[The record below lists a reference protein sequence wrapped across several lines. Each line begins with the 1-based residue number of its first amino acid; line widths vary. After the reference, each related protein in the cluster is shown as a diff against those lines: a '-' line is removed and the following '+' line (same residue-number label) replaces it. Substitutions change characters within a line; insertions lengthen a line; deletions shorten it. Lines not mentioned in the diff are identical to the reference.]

1 MSVFSHVSYETF
13 LLEVIDESFKRLVIL
28 DISAQWCGPCKVLDP
43 IINSVANNYSAK
55 EVSFVKLEAEDENM
69 KIAGEYAVRG
79 FPTVIAFINGKE
91 SARFH
96 SAQTADFVADF
107 IDEQLELFSLAWC
120 LTFCSYNLYYVK
132 LYLFLR
138 FNRF

>member
-13 LLEVIDESFKRLVIL
+13 LPEVIDESFKRLVIL

-96 SAQTADFVADF
+96 SAQTADFVTDF
-107 IDEQLELFSLAWC
+107 IDEQLELFSLP
-120 LTFCSYNLYYVK
+120 
-132 LYLFLR
+132 
-138 FNRF
+138 